1 MTTAFA
7 RCLSVISLLIPAIAG
22 ATLTESE
29 KQAVVVKL
37 TQNTGAEYRVTV
49 ESGRQVYRFATLLP
63 DFQAAGDAVK
73 SQPGIWKGDFLFVR
87 QQCGSPVEWRCT
99 VDQVFTRQQGNLV
112 HLGAV
117 ESRACVAAPAAP
129 GCGYDP
135 ATEVFN
141 DVYDGLQTNPVTGRI
156 DSPPVR
162 IARRVEDGVFKTDQ
176 DLSWQLNR
184 PLYRKSI
191 ACLKSVAAKG
201 FAVPCEDKMEA
212 WSALV
217 FAAKA
222 SHYTGRE
229 AERTHL
235 FDRIAVDYCAKS
247 ADPQCAKRVAGLKHY
262 TAGFPPGDA
271 PKYVPFPVRSV
282 TSADADPAS
291 LQPQPLGAVRAIPL
305 KLAP

>member
-1 MTTAFA
+1 MTIAIA
-7 RCLSVISLLIPAIAG
+7 RCLSLLSLLIPVAAH
-22 ATLTESE
+22 AALTEGE
-29 KQAVVVKL
+29 KQAVVVNL
-37 TQNTGAEYRVTV
+37 VQNTGAEFRVTV
-49 ESGRQVYRFATLLP
+49 ESGQQKFRFATLLP
-63 DFQAAGDAVK
+63 DFQAAGESSRATAGV
-73 SQPGIWKGDFLFVR
+73 WKGDFLFVR

-117 ESRACVAAPAAP
+117 ESRACVAASSAP

-135 ATEVFN
+135 DTGVFS
-141 DVYDGLQTNPVTGRI
+141 DIYDGLQTNPVTGRM

-162 IARRVEDGVFKTDQ
+162 IARRVEGGAFTTDQ

-201 FAVPCEDKMEA
+201 FGVACEDRMEP

-217 FAAKA
+217 FAAKV

-235 FDRIAVDYCAKS
+235 FERIAVDYCAKS
-247 ADPQCAKRVAGLKHY
+247 ADAQCAKRVAGLKRY
-262 TAGFPPGDA
+262 SAGFPAGDA
-271 PKYVPFPVRSV
+271 PKFVPFPVRSV
-282 TSADADPAS
+282 TSADVEPAQ
-291 LQPQPLGAVRAIPL
+291 LQPLDAVKAIPL